1 MPITNLKVTQLRA
14 LGEFDS
20 TIFSTFQME
29 LMFD

>member
-1 MPITNLKVTQLRA
+1 MKVTQLRA

-29 LMFD
+29 LTSDLFL